1 MKRKRATGLFC
12 ILFTLVC
19 LFFSGRVN
27 NDLGLFSDMH
37 STAGI
42 IPEYIRKGTTL
53 SFLLLAVALVISLIC
68 FCLYTY
74 KNVPEAVAWVQLAI
88 ILLICVYSL
97 FVSIMCICCMNGY
110 RSGGG

>member
-1 MKRKRATGLFC
+1 MKKKKSMGVFC

-19 LFFSGRVN
+19 LFISGRVN
-27 NDLGLFSDMH
+27 NDLGLFSDMY

-42 IPEYIRKGTTL
+42 IPEYIREGTTL
-53 SFLLLAVALVISLIC
+53 SFLLLAVTLVISLIC

-74 KNVPEAVAWVQLAI
+74 KNVPGAVAWVQLAI
-88 ILLICVYSL
+88 VLLICVYSL